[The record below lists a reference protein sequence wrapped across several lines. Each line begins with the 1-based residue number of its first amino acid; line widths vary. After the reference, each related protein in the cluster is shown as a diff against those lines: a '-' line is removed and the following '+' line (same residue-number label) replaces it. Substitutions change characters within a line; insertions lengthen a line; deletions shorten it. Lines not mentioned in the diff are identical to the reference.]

1 MIINKSSQW
10 WFGVSVSPF
19 VANLPSWIF
28 IGNFA
33 DKHCAVPSRIATSK
47 MCYRAKRVALS
58 WLILFFVALWFC
70 SANCHRRFYDYSCC
84 SWGIRHAFD
93 MCIIQKLLTFPLKLR
108 FIFRSFQRWKID
120 FNLCFLIQPHWHT
133 HTPHD
138 TTCSL
143 LATNPRLHHLISY
156 LRCHS
161 SQMLCSPHRIYD
173 ARCVLF
179 PNLTSHLAEKVSDKW
194 YRCLH

>member
-1 MIINKSSQW
+1 MNIHWKLCRQT
-10 WFGVSVSPF
+10 
-19 VANLPSWIF
+19 LC
-28 IGNFA
+28 
-33 DKHCAVPSRIATSK
+33 CAVTHCDKQNVLQSKESRLIVTDSILCRLMILLSK
-47 MCYRAKRVALS
+47 LS
-58 WLILFFVALWFC
+58 SSILWLFLLQLRY
-70 SANCHRRFYDYSCC
+70 SACFWHV
-84 SWGIRHAFD
+84 HL
-93 MCIIQKLLTFPLKLR
+93 CIIQKLLTFPLKLR

-161 SQMLCSPHRIYD
+161 SQIMCSPHRIYD